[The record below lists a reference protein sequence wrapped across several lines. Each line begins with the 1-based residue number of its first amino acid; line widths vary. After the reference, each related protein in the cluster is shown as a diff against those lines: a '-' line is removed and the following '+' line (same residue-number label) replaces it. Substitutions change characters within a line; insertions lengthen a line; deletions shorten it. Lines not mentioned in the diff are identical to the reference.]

1 MSITHDRVKTATPD
15 VEEDPNRIP
24 EGNAGAAP
32 VPPAPEVVSSTSAA
46 VPLQRT
52 KTPHWLADTTR
63 VVAASVRRVFRTP
76 TRDPRPAR
84 KHYPPQYG
92 YLERARVAREMNRP

>member
-1 MSITHDRVKTATPD
+1 MSITHDRVKIATPD
-15 VEEDPNRIP
+15 VEEDPGRIP
-24 EGNAGAAP
+24 EGSVVVAP
-32 VPPAPEVVSSTSAA
+32 VPPAPEVVFRTSAA

-52 KTPHWLADTTR
+52 KTPLWLADTTR

-76 TRDPRPAR
+76 TRGARPAR

-92 YLERARVAREMNRP
+92 YLERARVAREVNRP